1 MRAMSTATPPLEPQQ
16 PEPEPLAP
24 PPVEPPPPSMSP
36 RTRATIIASV
46 IVAVVLI
53 GLLIWGAVVLVQNPT
68 QAAAV
73 RDVFIILMA
82 LQAFVIGT
90 ALIVLT
96 VQVAILTN
104 LLKNELKPILEATQ
118 DTVRTVRGTAV
129 FLSENVTE
137 PVIRLNSYVAGLS
150 KMVDTLNQLGGIF
163 RRF

>member
-1 MRAMSTATPPLEPQQ
+1 MASPP
-16 PEPEPLAP
+16 A
-24 PPVEPPPPSMSP
+24 EPPPPPAGMTP
-36 RTRATIIASV
+36 RARATLIVSV
-46 IVAVVLI
+46 IVALVLI

-150 KMVDTLNQLGGIF
+150 KIVDTLNQLGGIF
-163 RRF
+163 RRL